1 MCVCVFVCVSELG
14 LRSGQGLKFD
24 SMFFPNL
31 MACLGFRCQANV
43 IYMCVC
49 LNQKVCIYSSCLE
62 SFYIGLS

>member
-1 MCVCVFVCVSELG
+1 MCVCECGCECVGCMNVYEFVCVSELG

-49 LNQKVCIYSSCLE
+49 VS
-62 SFYIGLS
+62 